1 MRRAPPVSAIPV
13 DAEAARRVF
22 PALPLRHHPPGW
34 ALGLALAGLAA
45 AAVAQPAREAARD
58 REALR
63 EAERAR
69 AAQLAAQHLAAG
81 HARAAQENERRL
93 AESRVAAAARLHA
106 VEADAADA
114 AARLDALTRRRAE
127 AERRLAERADALA
140 PVLPLARRLQSHP
153 AETLLAA
160 PVPPEAALRGL
171 FVLRALTRRLEQEAA
186 ALRAEQAEVQALADA
201 AAAQADRLRRVQA
214 VQAAQADA
222 LDRRIAEARRWR
234 DDAEDRAEAAAR
246 RAADEAARAETLRAA
261 IERIEA
267 ERRQAEAARAR
278 EQDAR
283 DAAARA
289 EARAERRR
297 REAEA
302 ESAERQH
309 VAARAAPSA
318 PSSAS
323 SPDSAPGL
331 GPGRAGP
338 VPVAGRVVRAWGE
351 RTEAGPANGLSY
363 QAAPAARVVAPC
375 AGRVVFAAPFRSFGP
390 MLILECG
397 GGHHFVLA
405 GLARLDA
412 RVGRA
417 VQAGEPVGVMPG
429 WDPGARDG
437 ERPTLYVELR
447 RDGRPVNPAPF
458 LRTRG

>member
-1 MRRAPPVSAIPV
+1 MPTPVDDEAVRRA
-13 DAEAARRVF
+13 F
-22 PALPLRHHPPGW
+22 PAPVLRRHPPGW
-34 ALGLALAGLAA
+34 TLGLALAGLAA

-69 AAQLAAQHLAAG
+69 AAQLAAQPLAAG

-93 AESRVAAAARLHA
+93 AEARVAAAARLHA

-171 FVLRALTRRLEQEAA
+171 FVLRALTRRLEQDAA
-186 ALRAEQAEVQALADA
+186 ALRAEQAEVQALAAA

-214 VQAAQADA
+214 VQSAQAAA
-222 LDRRIAEARRWR
+222 LDLRIADARRTA
-234 DDAEDRAEAAAR
+234 DEAEDRAEAAAR

-297 REAEA
+297 REAGAEA
-302 ESAERQH
+302 AERRH

-318 PSSAS
+318 PS
-323 SPDSAPGL
+323 PDSAPGI

-338 VPVAGRVVRAWGE
+338 APVAGRVARAWGE

-390 MLILECG
+390 MLILDCG